1 MSEANSLFLN
11 KLTKTTKIRYFVLLL
26 AQSII
31 SLALDEFLIR
41 LNIRNTRPSRSQL
54 MMISNNIE
62 NNPNHE
68 ASNAKVWAIAWP
80 MILSGISIP
89 MLGLVDTALLG
100 HLDHPRYLAAVAIG
114 AHVIAI
120 LYLSFSFLRMG
131 TTSLVSQSVGRARNN
146 TAIGFSQ
153 GANNTTD
160 SIIYRTLLMG
170 ALFGVI
176 LTITIPWLIDSIIL
190 LMNASE
196 NIAGLAA
203 EYIRIRLYS
212 APAAM
217 MTFAISGW
225 LIGLKKTKAAL
236 ALILFS
242 NLINIILDTVFIVV
256 MDMNSAGAAIAS
268 VIAEYSGLALGLV
281 FVCRQTQLTTL
292 KQWQSW
298 LSPKAYQQI
307 LAMNAHLFVRTLLL
321 FFTFNF
327 FTAQG
332 ASISDSVLAANAIL
346 LQLVFF
352 SAYVMDGF
360 SYAAEVLCGEAT
372 GSKQRKTF
380 IYYVKICAIW
390 LAATGLLFSASFLL
404 IGDVIIGL
412 LSDMPKVMQLAKQY
426 MIWLVL
432 MPLAGMLAY
441 LLDGVFVGA
450 GRTQPM
456 HLTMWFSV
464 VIVFLPVWWLTQGWQ
479 NHGLWFAFIC
489 FNLARG
495 LSLAI
500 VYPALLRKI

>member
-1 MSEANSLFLN
+1 
-11 KLTKTTKIRYFVLLL
+11 
-26 AQSII
+26 
-31 SLALDEFLIR
+31 
-41 LNIRNTRPSRSQL
+41 
-54 MMISNNIE
+54 MMISNNID
-62 NNPNHE
+62 NNPNND
-68 ASNAKVWAIAWP
+68 ASHAKVWAIAWP
-80 MILSGISIP
+80 MMLSGISIP

-100 HLDHPRYLAAVAIG
+100 HLDNPRYLAAVAIG

-146 TAIGFSQ
+146 PGIAASK
-153 GANNTTD
+153 ATD
-160 SIIYRTLLMG
+160 SIIYRTLLM
-170 ALFGVI
+170 AWLFGAI
-176 LTITIPWLIDSIIL
+176 LTVTIPWLIDSIIL

-236 ALILFS
+236 ALVLFS
-242 NLINIILDTVFIVV
+242 NLINIVLDILFIVV

-281 FVCRQTQLTTL
+281 FVARHTELTSL
-292 KQWQSW
+292 KHWQSW
-298 LSPKAYQQI
+298 LSLKAYQQI

-332 ASISDSVLAANAIL
+332 ASFSDSVLAANAIL

-352 SAYVMDGF
+352 SAYVLDGF

-372 GSKQRKTF
+372 GSKHRKTF
-380 IYYVKICAIW
+380 IHCVKICAVW
-390 LAATGLLFSASFLL
+390 LATSALIFSASYLL
-404 IGDVIIGL
+404 IGEAIIGL
-412 LSDMPKVMQLAKQY
+412 LSDMPEVMRLAKQY

-450 GRTQPM
+450 GHTRQM
-456 HLTMWFSV
+456 HFTMWFSV
-464 VIVFLPVWWLTQGWQ
+464 VIVFLPTWWLTQSWQ

-495 LSLAI
+495 FSLAAA
-500 VYPALLRKI
+500 YPALLRKI

>member
-31 SLALDEFLIR
+31 SLVLDELLIR

-54 MMISNNIE
+54 MMISNNID
-62 NNPNHE
+62 NNPNNDV
-68 ASNAKVWAIAWP
+68 STAKVWAIAWP

-100 HLDHPRYLAAVAIG
+100 HLDNPRFLAAVAIG

-131 TTSLVSQSVGRARNN
+131 TTSLVSQSVGRARNS
-146 TAIGFSQ
+146 ADI
-153 GANNTTD
+153 GANGANTD
-160 SIIYRTLLMG
+160 SIIYRTLLI
-170 ALFGVI
+170 ATLFGLI
-176 LTITIPWLIDSIIL
+176 LTFTIPWLIDSIIVI
-190 LMNASE
+190 MNASE

-236 ALILFS
+236 ALILLT
-242 NLINIILDTVFIVV
+242 NLINIVLDTLFIVV
-256 MDMNSAGAAIAS
+256 MDMNSAGAAMAS

-281 FVCRQTQLTTL
+281 FVARNTQLSTL
-292 KQWQSW
+292 RQWRSW
-298 LSPKAYQQI
+298 LSLKAYQQI

-332 ASISDSVLAANAIL
+332 ASFSDSVLAANAIL

-372 GSKQRKTF
+372 GSRQRKTF
-380 IYYVKICAIW
+380 IHCVKICAAW
-390 LAATGLLFSASFLL
+390 LTATALLFSASFLL
-404 IGDVIIGL
+404 IGDAIIGL
-412 LSDMPKVMQLAKQY
+412 LSDMPDIMLLAKQY

-432 MPLAGMLAY
+432 MPLVGMLAY

-450 GRTQPM
+450 GQTRQM

-464 VIVFLPVWWLTQGWQ
+464 VIVFLPTWWLTQGWQ

-495 LSLAI
+495 LSLAA

>member
-131 TTSLVSQSVGRARNN
+131 TTSLVSQSVGRARNS
-146 TAIGFSQ
+146 ADI
-153 GANNTTD
+153 GANGANTD
-160 SIIYRTLLMG
+160 NIIYRTLLIA
-170 ALFGVI
+170 ALFGLI
-176 LTITIPWLIDSIIL
+176 LTFTIPWLIDSIIVI
-190 LMNASE
+190 MNASE

-236 ALILFS
+236 ALILLT
-242 NLINIILDTVFIVV
+242 NLINIVLDTLFIVV
-256 MDMNSAGAAIAS
+256 MDMNSAGAAMAS

-281 FVCRQTQLTTL
+281 FVARNTQLSTL
-292 KQWQSW
+292 RQWRSW
-298 LSPKAYQQI
+298 LSLKAYQQI

-332 ASISDSVLAANAIL
+332 ASFSDSVLAANAIL

-380 IYYVKICAIW
+380 IHCVKICAIW

-404 IGDVIIGL
+404 IGDAIIGL
-412 LSDMPKVMQLAKQY
+412 LSDMPDIMLLAKQY

-432 MPLAGMLAY
+432 MPLVGMLAY

-450 GRTQPM
+450 GQTRQM

-464 VIVFLPVWWLTQGWQ
+464 VIVFLPTWWLTQGWQ

-495 LSLAI
+495 LSLAM

>member
-1 MSEANSLFLN
+1 
-11 KLTKTTKIRYFVLLL
+11 
-26 AQSII
+26 
-31 SLALDEFLIR
+31 
-41 LNIRNTRPSRSQL
+41 
-54 MMISNNIE
+54 MMISNNID
-62 NNPNHE
+62 NNPNYE

-100 HLDHPRYLAAVAIG
+100 HLDNPRYLAAVAIG

-131 TTSLVSQSVGRARNN
+131 TTSLVSQSVGRARENAGIN
-146 TAIGFSQ
+146 
-153 GANNTTD
+153 ANNNTD
-160 SIIYRTLLMG
+160 SIIYRTLLMA
-170 ALFGVI
+170 ALFGLLI
-176 LTITIPWLIDSIIL
+176 TLTVPWLIDAIIL

-225 LIGLKKTKAAL
+225 LIGLKKAKAAL

-242 NLINIILDTVFIVV
+242 NIINIALDTLFIVIL
-256 MDMNSAGAAIAS
+256 DMNSAGAAAAS
-268 VIAEYSGLALGLV
+268 VIAEYSGLALGLF
-281 FVCRQTQLTTL
+281 FVGRHTQLTSL
-292 KQWQSW
+292 RQWQNW
-298 LSPKAYQQI
+298 LSLKAYQQI
-307 LAMNAHLFVRTLLL
+307 LAMNAHLFIRTLLL

-380 IYYVKICAIW
+380 IQCVKICAVW
-390 LAATGLLFSASFLL
+390 LAATALLFSAGFILL
-404 IGDVIIGL
+404 GDAIIGL
-412 LSDMPKVMQLAKQY
+412 LSDIPNVMQLTKQY

-450 GRTQPM
+450 GHTRQM

-464 VIVFLPVWWLTQGWQ
+464 VMIFLPTWWLTQGWQ

-495 LSLAI
+495 LSLAAA
-500 VYPALLRKI
+500 YPALLRKI